1 MTVICSPGPPP
12 VTHLWLVWRGYPSGL
27 AFGAPDLS
35 VGVVAFMRRAR
46 PCGACGPAS
55 PPHSLTTGTPPAP
68 AWLAQTVHRPR
79 LVGVLAA
86 GPRARVVAGRGA
98 PAHAKAVGRR
108 YCIAFRGVREEEMA
122 ITKVVMPK
130 LSEAMEAGRV
140 IKWLK
145 KEGDQ
150 VSGGEVIAEIETD
163 KADIELEAFGSGV
176 LRKIVIPAGEQAP
189 VGNLIAVIAG
199 PGEDI
204 SSVLAAAPAPA
215 AAESASSASAAPG
228 PRSAPAPATPAAQVA
243 PLAGRVKASP
253 LAKKIAAQSGVD
265 LRLIQ
270 GSGPGG
276 RIVRRDVEAALTAHP
291 PRRGEYP
298 AAPPAVVP
306 AAPGIEYQDVPLSA
320 IRAIIAK
327 RMAQA
332 KGPVPHFYLTTEIAM
347 DRAWELREE
356 LNTLEGQPKVSIT
369 DMIVKACALALVTH
383 PGVNASFQGETIRVH
398 HRAHIGIA
406 VALEEGLITPVL
418 RDCDRKSLTQI
429 AVEGRD
435 LVEHARVR
443 RLRAQELSG
452 ATFSVSNLGMFDVDE
467 FSAIINPPE
476 GAILAVGA
484 VVSKPVVEGDRIGIG
499 RRMRVT
505 LSCDHRAMDGA
516 MGARFLQDLK
526 RLLEESLRLLV

>member
-1 MTVICSPGPPP
+1 
-12 VTHLWLVWRGYPSGL
+12 
-27 AFGAPDLS
+27 
-35 VGVVAFMRRAR
+35 
-46 PCGACGPAS
+46 
-55 PPHSLTTGTPPAP
+55 
-68 AWLAQTVHRPR
+68 
-79 LVGVLAA
+79 
-86 GPRARVVAGRGA
+86 
-98 PAHAKAVGRR
+98 
-108 YCIAFRGVREEEMA
+108 MA

-140 IKWLK
+140 LKWLK
-145 KEGDQ
+145 KEGEP

-163 KADIELEAFGSGV
+163 KADIELEAFGTGV
-176 LRKIVIPAGEQAP
+176 LRTIVIPAGERAP
-189 VGNLIAVIAG
+189 VGSLIAVIAD

-204 SSVLAAAPAPA
+204 SSVLAVAPAPV
-215 AAESASSASAAPG
+215 AAEPAPPPSAASG
-228 PRSAPAPATPAAQVA
+228 PKAAPPAAPTPTPRPITQPSVPVPTA
-243 PLAGRVKASP
+243 PGGDRIRASP

-265 LRLIQ
+265 LQLIQ
-270 GSGPGG
+270 GSGPEG
-276 RIVRRDVEAALTAHP
+276 RIVRRDVEAALSTHP
-291 PRRGEYP
+291 AVGGGYS

-306 AAPGIEYQDVPLSA
+306 TTPGVEYQDVALSS
-320 IRAIIAK
+320 IRAAIAK

-332 KGPVPHFYLTTEIAM
+332 KGPVPHFYVTAEIAM
-347 DRAWELREE
+347 DRALELREE
-356 LNTLEGQPKVSIT
+356 LNTLEGHPKVSIT
-369 DMIVKACALALVTH
+369 DMVIKACALALTRH

-435 LVEHARVR
+435 LVERARAR
-443 RLRAQELSG
+443 RLRAQEISG

-484 VVSKPVVEGDRIGIG
+484 VVQKPVVEGDRLGIG

-505 LSCDHRAMDGA
+505 LSCDHRVMDGA

-526 RLLEESLRLLV
+526 RLLEEPLRLLV